1 MAARRALL
9 ALALG
14 ALLALPGCGWEP
26 LYADRE
32 TGPADLEL
40 RAIKVDPIAERIGQ
54 RLALALR
61 ESLNPDGAPAPQR
74 YRLST
79 LLTVS
84 RADLGLQQTGLGS
97 RGKLDAT
104 ASITLR
110 DIRTG
115 APLLSA
121 SSHAVES
128 FDIVANEYAAVV
140 AEDDARTLAVEEL
153 RRDIVTQLTLFL
165 QRRAAETPT
174 LRKP

>member
-1 MAARRALL
+1 M
-9 ALALG
+9 
-14 ALLALPGCGWEP
+14 
-26 LYADRE
+26 
-32 TGPADLEL
+32 
-40 RAIKVDPIAERIGQ
+40 
-54 RLALALR
+54 R